1 MSALVQH
8 FGDSEDA
15 ERPCGKCDV
24 CDPAAAV
31 LRQFRRATAAEHRIA
46 QQIVGELRAVSY
58 KATGALQKSLD
69 LVGRI
74 GRKQFDDLLAAMVHA
89 GIIEIEEDE
98 FEKNGEIIRFR
109 KARLTKSGH
118 NLHPT
123 ASLTLLVGDDIVEE
137 FKSLSPAPNHS
148 RKARAPVNR
157 TAMKAQAHEPLAA
170 ATPETEQLAAR
181 LRKWRTAEAK
191 RLGVPAYVVLHDR
204 SLSAVALTRPANP
217 AQLVAIAGI
226 GPAKAEKF
234 GAAIL
239 QLCAA
244 ETGLPRT

>member
-1 MSALVQH
+1 
-8 FGDSEDA
+8 
-15 ERPCGKCDV
+15 
-24 CDPAAAV
+24 
-31 LRQFRRATAAEHRIA
+31 
-46 QQIVGELRAVSY
+46 
-58 KATGALQKSLD
+58 
-69 LVGRI
+69 
-74 GRKQFDDLLAAMVHA
+74 
-89 GIIEIEEDE
+89 
-98 FEKNGEIIRFR
+98 
-109 KARLTKSGH
+109 
-118 NLHPT
+118 
-123 ASLTLLVGDDIVEE
+123 LTLLVGDDIVKE
-137 FKSLSPAPNHS
+137 FKSLSTAPSCS
-148 RKARAPVNR
+148 RKVRPSVNR
-157 TAMKAQAHEPLAA
+157 TAVNAQADEPLAA